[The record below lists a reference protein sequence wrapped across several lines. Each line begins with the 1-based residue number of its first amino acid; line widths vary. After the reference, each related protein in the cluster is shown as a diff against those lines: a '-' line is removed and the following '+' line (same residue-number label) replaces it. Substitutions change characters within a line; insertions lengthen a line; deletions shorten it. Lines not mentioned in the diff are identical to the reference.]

1 MHMQLGFERYMSIS
15 QCDSSDCGAE
25 PAAPAALDNCV
36 TIGGGAPLLAIGA
49 IFRSRL
55 LSSCTTG
62 ALGEAA
68 GADSGS
74 MGGEVVSRKASA
86 CGCIA
91 TGAAR
96 ACTFPGG
103 ARAGATSRSA
113 VDDGALYTAT
123 DLDRSFRYSCS
134 PCLRAA
140 RHNSIRRLGLA
151 RRSSWRNC
159 RRTSR

>member
-1 MHMQLGFERYMSIS
+1 MRMRLGFERYMSIS
-15 QCDSSDCGAE
+15 QCDSSDWE
-25 PAAPAALDNCV
+25 PARLAALDGCA

-55 LSSCTTG
+55 LSSCTTEE
-62 ALGEAA
+62 LGEAA

-86 CGCIA
+86 WGCSA
-91 TGAAR
+91 TGAIR

-103 ARAGATSRSA
+103 ARAGATLRSTP
-113 VDDGALYTAT
+113 DDGALYTAT

-140 RHNSIRRLGLA
+140 MHNA
-151 RRSSWRNC
+151 
-159 RRTSR
+159 